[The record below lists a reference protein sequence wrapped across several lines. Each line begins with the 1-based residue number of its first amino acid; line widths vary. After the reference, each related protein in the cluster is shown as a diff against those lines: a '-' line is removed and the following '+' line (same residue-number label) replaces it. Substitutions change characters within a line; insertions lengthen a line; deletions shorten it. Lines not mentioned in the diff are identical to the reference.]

1 MLRRSGTARRNQ
13 IEVLGID
20 IKYLNM
26 FFNATKSQPSL
37 AALIN
42 LTGNHEYSEHQE
54 GR

>member
-1 MLRRSGTARRNQ
+1 MLRCSSLAGRNQ
-13 IEVLGID
+13 IEMPGID

-42 LTGNHEYSEHQE
+42 LAGSHKY
-54 GR
+54 G